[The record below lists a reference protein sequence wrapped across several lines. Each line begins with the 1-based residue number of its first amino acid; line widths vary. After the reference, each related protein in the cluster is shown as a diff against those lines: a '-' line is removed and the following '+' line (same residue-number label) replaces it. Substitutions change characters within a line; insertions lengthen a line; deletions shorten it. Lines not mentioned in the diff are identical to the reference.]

1 MIERFADDLSNI
13 QVPLS
18 INIWRVPGCHELLS
32 SLGFD
37 LMGVGRDE
45 VVLRSGRANL
55 RRPLQCAL
63 QAIIDLFGELKL
75 STFISFYTRYQSLEI
90 LKLATMWP
98 THAMLGVCKL

>member
-1 MIERFADDLSNI
+1 MILYSAYSFQLREVIECFADDSSNV

-18 INIWRVPGCHELLS
+18 IKIWRVPGCHELLS

-45 VVLRSGRANL
+45 VVLRSGRSSL

-63 QAIIDLFGELKL
+63 QAIIDLFGKSMFPSYLFK
-75 STFISFYTRYQSLEI
+75 
-90 LKLATMWP
+90 KN
-98 THAMLGVCKL
+98 